1 MQSRALGEGGL
12 EVRPLANW
20 SPTPGPPTGTAA
32 FQSSESVRPFDE
44 WLSGS
49 EIFSREKKKATQCTV
64 QEVNAISLWPN
75 QCFLGCHVEKAPN
88 QKSP

>member
-49 EIFSREKKKATQCTV
+49 EIFSREKKKGNTV
-64 QEVNAISLWPN
+64 HSAGSK
-75 QCFLGCHVEKAPN
+75 CHFVVA
-88 QKSP
+88 